1 MGNKTMAAKGKAGA
15 QNAENLSF
23 KASKAAGAGLEWR
36 VFIRTD
42 KLDIFSALSMS
53 LF

>member
-1 MGNKTMAAKGKAGA
+1 MAAKA
-15 QNAENLSF
+15 NAPNADNLSF

-42 KLDIFSALSMS
+42 KLDIFSALSTYS
-53 LF
+53 FDQ